1 MDHPHLHTA
10 LVGTIG
16 TLAPL
21 LGVITS
27 FQQDLD
33 FYLRISSLCIGIIV
47 GLASLYSILKNLPK

>member
-1 MDHPHLHTA
+1 MENSCLHT
-10 LVGTIG
+10 VTIGSIG

-33 FYLRISSLCIGIIV
+33 YYLRISSLCLGIIV
-47 GLASLYSILKNLPK
+47 GLASLYSILRNLPK

>member
-1 MDHPHLHTA
+1 MENSCLHTIM
-10 LVGTIG
+10 VGTIG

-33 FYLRISSLCIGIIV
+33 YYLRITSLCLGIVV
-47 GLASLYSILKNLPK
+47 GLVSLYSILRNLPK

>member
-1 MDHPHLHTA
+1 M
-10 LVGTIG
+10 VGTIG

-33 FYLRISSLCIGIIV
+33 YYLRITSLCLGIVV
-47 GLASLYSILKNLPK
+47 GLVSLYSILRNLPK

>member
-1 MDHPHLHTA
+1 MENSYLHTLA
-10 LVGTIG
+10 FGTIG

-33 FYLRISSLCIGIIV
+33 YYLRITSLCLGIVV
-47 GLASLYSILKNLPK
+47 GLVSLYSILRNLPK